1 VLLRDSQFMSPGAEE
16 NYLQSV
22 VGGAL
27 DRLHYEADTCVKYD
41 SKRKIWVYLHRSRT
55 ELEFGKKAV
64 TICNMLITVVFQVK
78 F

>member
-1 VLLRDSQFMSPGAEE
+1 MLLRDSQFMSPGAEE

-55 ELEFGKKAV
+55 ELEFGEQLF
-64 TICNMLITVVFQVK
+64 TFNNIMITVIFQVYN
-78 F
+78 

>member
-1 VLLRDSQFMSPGAEE
+1 MSPGAEE

-41 SKRKIWVYLHRSRT
+41 SKRKIWVYLHRNRT
-55 ELEFGKKAV
+55 ELEFGE
-64 TICNMLITVVFQVK
+64 
-78 F
+78 